1 MEFAERHSLHIISDE
16 IYMLSIFKEDV
27 SMKSALAVKG
37 PINPDCLHIVWG
49 FSKDFGLSGIRA
61 GALYTRNQDIVAAL
75 RNIAPFYS
83 IALYLQAML
92 ENLVND
98 YDWLDDVL
106 IPTNHKRLLECHN
119 VVTEVLERNDIPVV
133 PGCSGLFVWI
143 DLRKY
148 LYPQTFE
155 EEKRLADILLEN
167 GVYIN
172 AGRVFSC
179 GEPGW
184 YRVVVASD
192 LAMIKIGIERVVNTL
207 KKLKDKQTS

>member
-1 MEFAERHSLHIISDE
+1 
-16 IYMLSIFKEDV
+16 
-27 SMKSALAVKG
+27 
-37 PINPDCLHIVWG
+37 
-49 FSKDFGLSGIRA
+49 
-61 GALYTRNQDIVAAL
+61 
-75 RNIAPFYS
+75 
-83 IALYLQAML
+83 
-92 ENLVND
+92 
-98 YDWLDDVL
+98 
-106 IPTNHKRLLECHN
+106 
-119 VVTEVLERNDIPVV
+119 V

-172 AGRVFSC
+172 AGHVFSC

-192 LAMIKIGIERVVNTL
+192 PAMIKIGKYLSSNYLYQI
-207 KKLKDKQTS
+207 S